1 MRGFKS
7 CATREV
13 GHIIL
18 LPRNAASHI
27 AQWEQINENDKIAVE
42 RYIAFLLHEQ
52 AEKNRSYTT
61 NIKEA
66 RKKWMPNPTSCAISL
81 SESCLF
87 FDSLI
92 LQPAS
97 DRNRAP

>member
-1 MRGFKS
+1 LRGFKS

-52 AEKNRSYTT
+52 AEKN
-61 NIKEA
+61 
-66 RKKWMPNPTSCAISL
+66 
-81 SESCLF
+81 
-87 FDSLI
+87 
-92 LQPAS
+92 
-97 DRNRAP
+97 